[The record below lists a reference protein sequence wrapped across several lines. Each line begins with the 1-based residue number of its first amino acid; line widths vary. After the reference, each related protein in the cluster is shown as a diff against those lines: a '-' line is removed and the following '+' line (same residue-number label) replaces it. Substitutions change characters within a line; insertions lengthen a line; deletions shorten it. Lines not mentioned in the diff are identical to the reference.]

1 MEKMKDLEK
10 ESAAQVIR
18 AKKGGMKTMPF
29 VIANETFERVATVG
43 LAANMILYLVNEY
56 HFDNVLGANIMSWW
70 VAISYF
76 TPIFGAFLSDSYLGR
91 YLVISL
97 GTFTSL
103 IGIIL
108 LWLTAL
114 LKSARPPP
122 CTQGSENCE
131 KPNSGQLA
139 ILFTPLALMAV
150 GAGGIRPCSLAFGAD
165 QFDNPDN
172 PNNKRILQTFF
183 NWYYA
188 SVGVSI
194 IVAATVIVY
203 IQTEKGWVVGFGV
216 PAVLMLVA
224 AVMFLVGSRLFVK
237 VKPNK
242 SLLTGFY
249 QVVVAAWKNRHLD
262 LPEKGRGDCWYYG
275 EKGSKLTSPSD
286 RVRFLNKACLVSN
299 PETDLKPDGSASDPR
314 RLCTVKQVEG
324 LKSVF
329 KVLPLWSTGIIISVT
344 ISQHS
349 FPVLQATTLDRHFI
363 GNFQIP
369 PGSFFVFSILTLTIW
384 VAIYD
389 RLLVPLIAK
398 RTNNPRGLGLRQRM
412 GIGLILSCLAMAAA
426 ALVERER
433 RARAIRQGLE
443 NKPLGL
449 VDMSGMWLILQNCLS
464 GLGEAFNAI
473 GQIEFYYSQFPK
485 NMTSIGVSLFSL
497 GMGFGNLVASLI
509 VVAVNHWSKHGGKV
523 SWVDDNFNKGHYDY
537 YYWVLCFLSIGNFF
551 YFLLCSWAFGS
562 SDDAKIWDDDDD
574 DESDSNKEG
583 GAVMH

>member
-1 MEKMKDLEK
+1 MKDLEK
-10 ESAAQVIR
+10 ESAAKVIR

-91 YLVISL
+91 SVFFFAFLPHSSSL
-97 GTFTSL
+97 FYM
-103 IGIIL
+103 
-108 LWLTAL
+108 AL

-262 LPEKGRGDCWYYG
+262 LPEKGCGDCWYYG
-275 EKGSKLTSPSD
+275 EKGSKLSSPSE
-286 RVRFLNKACLVSN
+286 RVSFRSK
-299 PETDLKPDGSASDPR
+299 ETMHSEASR
-314 RLCTVKQVEG
+314 RAE
-324 LKSVF
+324 
-329 KVLPLWSTGIIISVT
+329 ISVQSPT
-344 ISQHS
+344 IMVHRHNNISNHKPTLIPS
-349 FPVLQATTLDRHFI
+349 ATSHNSRQALHRQLP
-363 GNFQIP
+363 NP
-369 PGSFFVFSILTLTIW
+369 P
-384 VAIYD
+384 
-389 RLLVPLIAK
+389 
-398 RTNNPRGLGLRQRM
+398 
-412 GIGLILSCLAMAAA
+412 GLILRLQHPHPHNLGRHLRPPPRPPDRQTHQQPPRPRPEATDGDRPGPVMSSHGGRGPGGARAPGQGHPPGA
-426 ALVERER
+426 REQAPGPR
-433 RARAIRQGLE
+433 GHVGDVAYTPELPIRARGGFQCNRANR
-443 NKPLGL
+443 
-449 VDMSGMWLILQNCLS
+449 ILLLS
-464 GLGEAFNAI
+464 V
-473 GQIEFYYSQFPK
+473 PK
-485 NMTSIGVSLFSL
+485 E
-497 GMGFGNLVASLI
+497 
-509 VVAVNHWSKHGGKV
+509 H
-523 SWVDDNFNKGHYDY
+523 D
-537 YYWVLCFLSIGNFF
+537 
-551 YFLLCSWAFGS
+551 
-562 SDDAKIWDDDDD
+562 
-574 DESDSNKEG
+574 
-583 GAVMH
+583 